1 LKARGVP
8 FRDAIIE
15 ASLSRFRP
23 ILMTTIAMVI
33 AMIPVA
39 IAKGAGAEWKNSLAW
54 VLIGGLTSSMILTL
68 IVVPIMYYVVDR
80 ISEIFENRKKKK
92 SGDTSTLIA
101 EA

>member
-1 LKARGVP
+1 
-8 FRDAIIE
+8 
-15 ASLSRFRP
+15 
-23 ILMTTIAMVI
+23 
-33 AMIPVA
+33 
-39 IAKGAGAEWKNSLAW
+39 
-54 VLIGGLTSSMILTL
+54 MILTL